1 MGSFPD
7 VSESAVLC
15 CSTHS
20 RDRSSFSS
28 GFNFIRV
35 PSSPVSILSAL
46 LLLHSQ
52 FYHSSFFSS
61 VNFIGVPSAQV
72 SESTVLCCSTH
83 SRDRSSFC
91 SGFNFI
97 GAPSSPLSILSQF
110 LLLQCQFYL
119 SPSCSNCHRVQC
131 SAVLHTE
138 QRPELFLLWFQF
150 YQSSFFSSLN
160 FIRAPSSPLN
170 FITVPS
176 SPMSGLFEFFLIQ
189 VS

>member
-72 SESTVLCCSTH
+72 SESTVLCCTTH

-131 SAVLHTE
+131 SAAPHIAETRVLS
-138 QRPELFLLWFQF
+138 PLVSILLELLLLWFQF
-150 YQSSFFSSLN
+150 YWSSFLHSQFYHNPFFSNVS
-160 FIRAPSSPLN
+160 FI
-170 FITVPS
+170 
-176 SPMSGLFEFFLIQ
+176 
-189 VS
+189 

>member
-1 MGSFPD
+1 MWQRAEF
-7 VSESAVLC
+7 
-15 CSTHS
+15 
-20 RDRSSFSS
+20 
-28 GFNFIRV
+28 
-35 PSSPVSILSAL
+35 L
-46 LLLHSQ
+46 LLQFQ
-52 FYHSSFFSS
+52 FYQCSFFSS
-61 VNFIGVPSAQV
+61 LTLPSSPMPVLFEFLLLQV
-72 SESTVLCCSTH
+72 SESTVLWCSTH
-83 SRDRSSFC
+83 SRDQSSL
-91 SGFNFI
+91 SSSFNFI
-97 GAPSSPLSILSQF
+97 GVHSSPVSILLELLLLHSILSQF
-110 LLLQCQFYL
+110 LLVQCQVYL
-119 SPSCSNCHRVQC
+119 SSFCSNCHRVQC

>member
-72 SESTVLCCSTH
+72 SESTVFCCSTH
-83 SRDRSSFC
+83 SKDRSSFC

-110 LLLQCQFYL
+110 LLLQCKFYLSPSCSNCHRVQCSASPHIAETGVPSAPVSILLELLPPLSILSQSLLLQCQFYL

-131 SAVLHTE
+131 STVLHT
-138 QRPELFLLWFQF
+138 
-150 YQSSFFSSLN
+150 
-160 FIRAPSSPLN
+160 
-170 FITVPS
+170 
-176 SPMSGLFEFFLIQ
+176 
-189 VS
+189 